1 MDSLA
6 ARIGQAAITEI
17 EGTWQRHVAARYA
30 GQALRGRVALG
41 RWGTIDGYPVLYLG
55 QPRNSVVVE
64 AYRHLVDPVEDY
76 IAAALP
82 PRVLVTCTVQVTEI
96 LDLRSAANR
105 VALGLST
112 TTLASSTRDRVAYR
126 QCQEIFRDRSSSWSA
141 WDHRPCG
148 HRTRLHLGSLSRS
161 TSGPRAAIAGR

>member
-1 MDSLA
+1 
-6 ARIGQAAITEI
+6 
-17 EGTWQRHVAARYA
+17 
-30 GQALRGRVALG
+30 
-41 RWGTIDGYPVLYLG
+41 VLYLG

-105 VALGLST
+105 VALGLSNA
-112 TTLASSTRDRVAYR
+112 TLASSTRDRVAYR
-126 QCQEIFRDRSSSWSA
+126 QCQEISA
-141 WDHRPCG
+141 TAHQVGLHGIIAPAATELGFTLALFPDLLPAREQPSQVGEELW
-148 HRTRLHLGSLSRS
+148 TRLPDDPRSMTRPSLRIVQN
-161 TSGPRAAIAGR
+161 PD

>member
-55 QPRNSVVVE
+55 QPRNSVVV

-82 PRVLVTCTVQVTEI
+82 PRVLVTCRVQVTEI

-112 TTLASSTRDRVAYR
+112 ATLASSTRDRSCLPPVSGD
-126 QCQEIFRDRSSSWSA
+126 FRDRSSSWSA